1 MRIVAVLVMTIVF
14 PMTLT
19 ACSDSRPVGIM
30 VAELSSGGRVLYVE
44 FNACNSNSHLIVKE
58 AARAVTVT
66 VMTDAAADGDDCVD
80 REVVPLR
87 APLGGRRV
95 IDGAT
100 GRVVEV
106 ATKPCTV
113 MITCK

>member
-1 MRIVAVLVMTIVF
+1 
-14 PMTLT
+14 
-19 ACSDSRPVGIM
+19 M

-44 FNACNSNSHLIVKE
+44 FDACNSNSHLIVKE
-58 AARAVTVT
+58 AAKAVTVT
-66 VMTDAAADGDDCVD
+66 VITDDAADGDDCMD
-80 REVVPLR
+80 RAVVPLR
-87 APLGGRRV
+87 APLGARGV

-106 ATKPCTV
+106 TTKPCTV